1 MTLQRPRS
9 LRPEPLHAPA
19 GRPTL
24 PVALSLPV
32 SACLPAALSLLLT
45 GCAPDPAARL
55 PSDANA
61 ALVEQAS
68 GTLELLQA
76 VSVVDRDVVW
86 VSGHGG
92 VYARTTDGGRTWVA
106 ASVPGADSLEFRDV
120 HALDSHT
127 AWLLAAGSG
136 DRSRVYRTDDGGGS
150 WTLQWTNP
158 EPEGFYDCFDFWDG
172 RRGVLYG
179 DAVDGALRILIT
191 VDGGRSW
198 QRVPASSLPAALPGE
213 GGFAASGLCAET
225 GPEGRAWIA
234 AGNTTRTRVF
244 LTESY
249 GRSWRAAPV
258 PVEAGEGAGLTAISM
273 VDSDRGFA
281 FGGIL
286 HAPEEH
292 SRNVART
299 ADGGTSW
306 ALLPP
311 LPFPGAAYGGL
322 AVPGTDGR
330 GLVAVGPGGAAVSTD
345 GGATWVVVDARA
357 WWAAGSVGVEATWI
371 TGPGGRIARLGW

>member
-213 GGFAASGLCAET
+213 GGFAASGL
-225 GPEGRAWIA
+225 
-234 AGNTTRTRVF
+234 
-244 LTESY
+244 
-249 GRSWRAAPV
+249 
-258 PVEAGEGAGLTAISM
+258 
-273 VDSDRGFA
+273 
-281 FGGIL
+281 
-286 HAPEEH
+286 
-292 SRNVART
+292 
-299 ADGGTSW
+299 
-306 ALLPP
+306 
-311 LPFPGAAYGGL
+311 
-322 AVPGTDGR
+322 
-330 GLVAVGPGGAAVSTD
+330 
-345 GGATWVVVDARA
+345 
-357 WWAAGSVGVEATWI
+357 
-371 TGPGGRIARLGW
+371 

>member
-1 MTLQRPRS
+1 M
-9 LRPEPLHAPA
+9 
-19 GRPTL
+19 
-24 PVALSLPV
+24 
-32 SACLPAALSLLLT
+32 
-45 GCAPDPAARL
+45 
-55 PSDANA
+55 
-61 ALVEQAS
+61 
-68 GTLELLQA
+68 
-76 VSVVDRDVVW
+76 
-86 VSGHGG
+86 
-92 VYARTTDGGRTWVA
+92 
-106 ASVPGADSLEFRDV
+106 
-120 HALDSHT
+120 
-127 AWLLAAGSG
+127 
-136 DRSRVYRTDDGGGS
+136 
-150 WTLQWTNP
+150 
-158 EPEGFYDCFDFWDG
+158 
-172 RRGVLYG
+172 
-179 DAVDGALRILIT
+179 
-191 VDGGRSW
+191 
-198 QRVPASSLPAALPGE
+198 
-213 GGFAASGLCAET
+213 
-225 GPEGRAWIA
+225 
-234 AGNTTRTRVF
+234 F

-299 ADGGTSW
+299 ADRGTSW